1 MSKEFAIK
9 LFAPIAV
16 SASLLGAAFMLS
28 SHPDSAHADIPV
40 SVPLQQVQQ
49 GVPSLAPMLK
59 QVMPGVVNISVKGA
73 VEVQNPMGPFMD
85 DPMFRRFFGVP
96 DQPQEREFESVG
108 SGVIVDAA
116 KGYVITNAHVVD
128 KAKELKVRLSDDREF
143 DATLVGSDLDTDIA
157 VLQIK
162 ADKLQALPM
171 GNSDALQVGDFVVA
185 IGSPF
190 NLRQTVTSGI
200 VSALGRTGVGDG
212 LGDFI
217 QTDASIN
224 PGNSGGALVDL
235 RGQLIGVPSMIYS
248 RSGGNIGIGFAIPV
262 NLAKSVM
269 SQLIEHGSVQRGRI
283 GINGQD
289 LNADLAKAFGLTDT
303 RGAVV
308 TRVLPGSPAAKAGVK
323 SEDVILEA
331 NGKVIEGFAQLRN
344 IVGLLRVG
352 DTVKLKVLREGKQRT
367 LSVVIGKDDEAAS
380 AGDALNPRLAGAT
393 FAPVDDGTRE
403 ADASRGILVQTV
415 DPRSAAARSGLRQGD
430 VIIGINRQPVE
441 TMDEFRK
448 LASGKGQLLLH
459 LRRGQGALFLL
470 LQ

>member
-352 DTVKLKVLREGKQRT
+352 DTVKLKVLREGKPRT